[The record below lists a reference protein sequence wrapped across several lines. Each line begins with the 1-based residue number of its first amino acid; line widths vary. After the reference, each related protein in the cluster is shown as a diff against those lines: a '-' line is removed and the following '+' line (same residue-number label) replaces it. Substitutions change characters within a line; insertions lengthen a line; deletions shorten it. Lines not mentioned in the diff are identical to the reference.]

1 MKYEVLAIIA
11 ARGGSKGLP
20 GKNIRKLLGKPLIF
34 YTISE
39 AKKSKLLTRFIVS
52 TDSPE
57 IARIARKYGAE
68 VPFMRPKKFARDL
81 TTDMEYLP
89 HAVNWLKEHEGYKPD
104 IILRLPPTSPM
115 RRSEHIDQG
124 IQLLIDGGDSLD
136 SVRPIVE
143 SPLLPHKMWEI
154 DGKRKRIV
162 PFMRNDT
169 RGIHEPWNLPR
180 QKLPKIYWQTGAMDV
195 FWRKTMEE
203 KKSTSGTRVGYF
215 LMTPED
221 SVDIDHIIDFKLAE
235 ILMAE
240 REGRQSRIG

>member
-34 YTISE
+34 YTIAE
-39 AKKSKLLTRFIVS
+39 AKKSKLLTRCIVS

-57 IARIARKYGAE
+57 IASIARSFGAE

-89 HAVNWLKEHEGYKPD
+89 HAVNWLKKHEGYAPD
-104 IILRLPPTSPM
+104 IVLRLPPTSPL

-124 IQLLIDGGDSLD
+124 VQLLIDGGDSLD

-154 DGKRKRIV
+154 DGKRIV

-169 RGIHEPWNLPR
+169 RGINEPWNLPR
-180 QKLPKIYWQTGAMDV
+180 QRLPKIYWQTGAMDV

-215 LMTPED
+215 LMTSED
-221 SVDIDHIIDFKLAE
+221 SVDIDHLIDFKLAE

-240 REGRQSRIG
+240 REERRTY